1 MNIDLDLYTH
11 TYTLHVYINLY
22 AVMCTGVR
30 AIKKNKSN
38 MQNYLRIVLS
48 KQFMFIFY
56 SINCQFSSHSTI
68 DILMAT
74 ATSIYWC
81 LVLVDLVLLSSAAT
95 LVQTSPS
102 YTPVCPGDRL
112 VFTCTVTPFTGTVYW
127 KIPGQGPDE
136 LEPVLIGPKTVN
148 NLILNISIED
158 GTTTSTGM
166 YESVSVS
173 LNGSE
178 VGCGRTQVLD
188 QLEKITIN
196 IITG

>member
-81 LVLVDLVLLSSAAT
+81 LVLVDFVLLSSAAT

-102 YTPVCPGDRL
+102 YSPVCPGDRL
-112 VFTCTVTPFTGTVYW
+112 VLTCTTTTGIGSFW
-127 KIPGQGPDE
+127 KVPGGPSTAEDIPSSGRVIAG
-136 LEPVLIGPKTVN
+136 
-148 NLILNISIED
+148 LILNITNID
-158 GTTTSTGM
+158 GSTITSTGI
-166 YESVSVS
+166 YQSINES
-173 LNGSE
+173 LNGS
-178 VGCGRTQVLD
+178 VIGCTGATINPVFD
-188 QLEKITIN
+188 SITIN